1 MKQKLT
7 PLTRVIA
14 LVASC
19 AMFVVLSLPIWR
31 IELTAPQYPEG
42 LVLKIYADRIAGD
55 VDVVNGLNHYI
66 GMHTLHTRDFV
77 EFIALPF
84 IIGGFAFLGL
94 ITVVLNRKGPFY
106 IWAGLFLLI
115 AFISMVDFYRWEY
128 NYGHNLDPAAPIQ
141 VPGMAYQPPLLGF
154 KQLLNFGAFSI
165 PDTGGWI
172 FAGAGLVIVLAA
184 IAEMRRKPGPSATA
198 TGGKNLLVILFVC
211 AGFLSSCNSGPQPI
225 DFGKDNCD
233 FCKMTIVDK
242 HFGAEVVTRKG
253 KIFKFDDI
261 HCLVSS
267 LRSDVPAKKEVG
279 SIYFVDYGGGPWI
292 RAESCQLLRSDSLHS
307 PMNGN
312 IAAFP
317 TVAARDELQKKLSGQ
332 CPTWKEIS
340 PY

>member
-1 MKQKLT
+1 MKQKLM

-14 LVASC
+14 LVSSC
-19 AMFVVLSLPIWR
+19 AMFVVLLLPIWR

-55 VDVVNGLNHYI
+55 VEVVNGLNHYI
-66 GMHTLHTRDFV
+66 GMRTLHTRDFV
-77 EFIALPF
+77 EFVALPF
-84 IIGGFAFLGL
+84 IISGFAFLGL
-94 ITVVLNRKGPFY
+94 ITLVVNRKSLFY
-106 IWAGLFLLI
+106 AWTGLFLLI

-128 NYGHNLDPAAPIQ
+128 NYGHNLDPGAPIQ

-165 PDTGGWI
+165 PDAGGWV
-172 FAGAGLVIVLAA
+172 FAGAGAAIVLAA
-184 IAEMRRKPGPSATA
+184 VFEMRRRSGAAVPAMR
-198 TGGKNLLVILFVC
+198 GKAMLIIPLIGAVM
-211 AGFLSSCNSGPQPI
+211 LSSCNSGPQPI
-225 DFGKDNCD
+225 DLGKDNCHY
-233 FCKMTIVDK
+233 CKMTIVDR
-242 HFGAEVVTRKG
+242 HFGAEVVTSKG

-267 LRSDVPAKKEVG
+267 LRSDIPAKKEVG
-279 SIYFVDYGGGPWI
+279 NIYFVDYTGGPWI
-292 RAESCQLLRSDSLHS
+292 TAQSCQLLHSDSLHS

-317 TVAARDELQKKLSGQ
+317 TVAARDAYLKKLTGQ